1 MSNKIQKI
9 LIVEDDPDL
18 VETYTDLLEM
28 HEYSVTSTG
37 KALNAIALVTRL
49 KPNIVL
55 LDLNLAG
62 QSGVVVLNMIRG
74 YQPLKNTKVVVITGH
89 PEMLKG
95 KLDTSRVDLILSKP
109 VANQKLLEAIKQF
122 NSVVSS

>member
-1 MSNKIQKI
+1 MGKI

-28 HEYSVTSTG
+28 HHHSVSSVG
-37 KALNAIALVTRL
+37 KANDAIALVTRL

-62 QSGVVVLNMIRG
+62 YSGAVVISMIRG
-74 YQPLKNTKVVVITGH
+74 YQPLKNTKIVVVTGH
-89 PEMLKG
+89 PEMLQNSP
-95 KLDTSRVDLILSKP
+95 DCARVDLILSKP
-109 VANQKLLEAIKQF
+109 VSNERLLEIVKGF
-122 NSVVSS
+122 TDV